1 MPSSH
6 RRILLNI
13 FKLFDLLAM
22 TLSFGVATITAHH
35 HLRTVS
41 FDDFLAMRITV
52 QNVAIFLGLLITWHF
67 ISVFCGLYRSNRLTS
82 HRRKIFD
89 VLKVTFSGTLALFAI
104 AVLLEISLAT
114 PVFLAT
120 FLIASSAIIILN
132 RVILEYA
139 LKMFKINGQ
148 NLSHMLIVG
157 TNSQALQFAQK
168 IEKNKALGYHIIG
181 FADNKWKGIEEF
193 QTTGYHLVSDLHN
206 LADFLSHNI
215 VDEVMICLPM
225 KPYSGQSSKIISICQ
240 EQGIIVRYH
249 LDVFIPE
256 LKLSKIEQ
264 FENETLISMNS
275 GTMNGFPYMMKQAL
289 DFSISLILIIILS
302 PLFLIT
308 TLLIKLTSS
317 GPAFFIQERVGL
329 NKRRFGLYK
338 FRTMVADAEQKLS
351 EVKHLNEVCGPVFK
365 IKDDPRITRVGKFLR
380 KTSIDEL
387 PQLFNVL
394 KGDMSLVGPR
404 PLPVIDYKGFDQ
416 DWHRRR
422 LSVQPGIT
430 CLWQINGRC
439 SVTFEKWMEL
449 DLEYIDCWSLW
460 LDFKI
465 LAKTIP
471 AVVNGSGAR

>member
-6 RRILLNI
+6 RRILLYI

-22 TLSFGVATITAHH
+22 TLSFAVATIAAHH

-41 FDDFLAMRITV
+41 FDEFLAMRITV
-52 QNVAIFLGLLITWHF
+52 QNFAIFLGLLLAWHF
-67 ISVFCGLYRSNRLTS
+67 ISVFLGLYRSNRLTS
-82 HRRKIFD
+82 RRRKIFD
-89 VLKVTFSGTLALFAI
+89 VLKVTSSATLALFAI
-104 AVLLEISLAT
+104 AVLFRIALVT
-114 PVFLAT
+114 PIFLAS
-120 FLIASSAIIILN
+120 FLITSSAIIILG
-132 RVILEYA
+132 RGILEYA
-139 LKMFKINGQ
+139 LKLMRIYGQ

-157 TNSQALQFAQK
+157 TNLQAVQFAQK
-168 IEKNKALGYHIIG
+168 IEKNKGLGYHIIG
-181 FADNKWKGIEEF
+181 FADNKWKGIGEF
-193 QTTGYHLVSDLHN
+193 QTAGYHLVSDLNN
-206 LADFLSHNI
+206 LADYLSHNI
-215 VDEVMICLPM
+215 VDEVVICLPM

-256 LKLSKIEQ
+256 LKQSKMEQ
-264 FENETLISMNS
+264 FENETLITMYS
-275 GTMNGFPYMMKQAL
+275 GTMNGFPFLMKQAL

-302 PLFLIT
+302 PLFFIT
-308 TLLIKLTSS
+308 ALLIKLTSS
-317 GPAFFIQERVGL
+317 GPAFFTQERVGL
-329 NKRRFGLYK
+329 NKRRFSLYK
-338 FRTMVADAEQKLS
+338 FRTMVSDAEQKLS

-365 IKDDPRITRVGKFLR
+365 IQDDPRITRVGKFLR

-439 SVTFEKWMEL
+439 SVPFEKWMEL
-449 DLEYIDCWSLW
+449 DLEYIDRWSLW